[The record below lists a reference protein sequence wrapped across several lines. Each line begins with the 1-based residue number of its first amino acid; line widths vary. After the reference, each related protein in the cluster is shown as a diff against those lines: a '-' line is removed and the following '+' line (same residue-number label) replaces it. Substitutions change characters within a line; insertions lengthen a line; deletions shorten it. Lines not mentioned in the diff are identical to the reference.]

1 MTTARPTSAETAS
14 IAAHRFGLGEADL
27 AVVGADPRRWLLD
40 QLGPAE
46 QPPADA
52 EGFLSSADLV
62 QMRKSARR
70 AKKAAK
76 QEKSAPRDQADPGDP
91 QVGQQLRQGVLA
103 EAAWRYDL
111 QLHTRRPFTER
122 LVRFWANHFT
132 VSGAKG
138 AVRPVVGAF
147 EREVVRPH
155 VSGRF
160 VDLLR
165 ASTTHVAM
173 LVYLDNAQSVGPGS
187 RAGQRRGIGLNENL
201 AREVLELHTLGV
213 RGGYGQADVLALAQI
228 LTGWTVE
235 PETARTRFT
244 PNRHE
249 PGPKRLLG
257 KTYPEAGEAEL
268 AAALE
273 DLARHPSTAR
283 FLATK
288 LVRHF
293 VADAP
298 PDALVDAVAAA
309 YRASDGDLTAVYQ
322 ALVQHP
328 LALAPGLP
336 KFKLP
341 EEWALTCLRLV
352 GVPKMPPARLVRGI
366 AGFAA
371 SVGQKPGEA
380 PSPAG
385 WADVASEWLGPDA
398 LSKRIEWAQAA
409 SQRLPT
415 TSLPDARAL
424 ATTSFGPRLSAT
436 TAQELARAESPR
448 QALALFWLS
457 PEMQRR

>member
-1 MTTARPTSAETAS
+1 MKTPAPTSLEIAS

-27 AVVGADPRRWLLD
+27 TVVGVDPRRWLLN

-46 QPPADA
+46 QPPADT

-70 AKKAAK
+70 AKKAA
-76 QEKSAPRDQADPGDP
+76 QRDPQTAQDADPADTK
-91 QVGQQLRQGVLA
+91 VGQQLRRGVLA
-103 EAAWRYDL
+103 EAAWRYDH
-111 QLHTRRPFTER
+111 QLHTGRPFAER

-155 VSGRF
+155 LSGRF

-165 ASTTHVAM
+165 AATTHVAM
-173 LVYLDNAQSVGPGS
+173 LVYLDNAQSVGPAS
-187 RAGQRRGIGLNENL
+187 RAGKRRGTGLNENL

-228 LTGWTVE
+228 LTGWTVD
-235 PETARTRFT
+235 PETAQTRFT

-273 DLARHPSTAR
+273 DLALHPSTAR
-283 FLATK
+283 FLGTK
-288 LVRHF
+288 LARHF
-293 VADAP
+293 VADTP
-298 PDALVDAVAAA
+298 PEALVEALAQA
-309 YRASDGDLTAVYQ
+309 YLASRGDLAATYR

-328 LALAPGLP
+328 LALSPGLP

-352 GVPKMPPARLVRGI
+352 GAPRMPPARLVRGI

-415 TSLPDARAL
+415 ASLPDARAL
-424 ATTSFGPRLSAT
+424 AAASFGPRLSAA

-448 QALALFWLS
+448 QALALLWLS